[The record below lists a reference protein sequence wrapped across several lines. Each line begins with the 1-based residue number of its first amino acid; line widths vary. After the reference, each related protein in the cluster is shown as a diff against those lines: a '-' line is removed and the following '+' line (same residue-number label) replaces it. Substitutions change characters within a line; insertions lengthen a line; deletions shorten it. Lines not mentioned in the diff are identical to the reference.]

1 MQSSDNT
8 ISSSSSRSS
17 GLGTI
22 TYNPLFSLPTPPNIV
37 AEWTALIPLVAHLA
51 SYRHDHQLAGEA
63 ALSGRLN
70 VSLFP
75 RLGVLDGIARLLAG
89 GPDFLDRVST
99 LGEVNR
105 HVWDVNWGSSFPCA
119 NGAASSIIT
128 TYALGCAD
136 STSVRMPEHV
146 AAMTKIQDPEKSAS
160 SSTPES
166 LPVSMTDEL
175 AIAAKNNSQTAKN
188 ATVSAMQNERCA
200 PFRATGQN

>member
-8 ISSSSSRSS
+8 ISSSSSKS
-17 GLGTI
+17 GRLGTI
-22 TYNPLFSLPTPPNIV
+22 TYDPFFSLPIPPNIV

-128 TYALGCAD
+128 EYALGCKD
-136 STSVRMPEHV
+136 SPTVGMPEHV
-146 AAMTKIQDPEKSAS
+146 AAIPRIQDSEQSANG
-160 SSTPES
+160 TPES
-166 LPVSMTDEL
+166 LHVSMTDEL
-175 AIAAKNNSQTAKN
+175 ATAAKNTQIAKN
-188 ATVSAMQNERCA
+188 TTVGAIQAEIHSLL
-200 PFRATGQN
+200 RATGQN

>member
-8 ISSSSSRSS
+8 ISSSNISSRF
-17 GLGTI
+17 GTI
-22 TYNPLFSLPTPPNIV
+22 TYNPFFSLPIPPNIV
-37 AEWTALIPLVAHLA
+37 SEWTALIPLVAHLA
-51 SYRHDHQLAGEA
+51 SYRHNHQLVGEA

-89 GPDFLDRVST
+89 GPDFIDRVST

-105 HVWDVNWGSSFPCA
+105 YVWDVNWGSSFPCA

-128 TYALGCAD
+128 AYALDRAD
-136 STSVRMPEHV
+136 SPSIRMPEHV
-146 AAMTKIQDPEKSAS
+146 AATFKIQDPEKIANGK
-160 SSTPES
+160 PGF

-175 AIAAKNNSQTAKN
+175 SIAAKNTQAGKN
-188 ATVSAMQNERCA
+188 TTVGELRGEICA
-200 PFRATGQN
+200 RFRVAGQN